1 MSWYTELVRGVREQE
16 RGAEERVT
24 DGDARKLTAFLDLTL
39 EMAFLVE
46 KILETE
52 VGLVHVVSG
61 IGGSLFMGAG
71 GGVGIAIEGFQ
82 TGKEGAC
89 ADVDG
94 CGVVV
99 RGGGIG
105 RQVTEGVDDLLRGGL
120 HDRVRNG
127 AGRTGGWV
135 GRALDRD
142 LIAQSSSK
150 LCSPR

>member
-1 MSWYTELVRGVREQE
+1 MSWYTELVRGMREQE
-16 RGAEERVT
+16 RRTEERAA
-24 DGDARKLTAFLDLTL
+24 DGDARKLTAFLDLTFQ
-39 EMAFLVE
+39 MAFLVE

-89 ADVDG
+89 ADVYG
-94 CGVVV
+94 CRVIV

-105 RQVTEGVDDLLRGGL
+105 RKVTEGVDDLL
-120 HDRVRNG
+120 
-127 AGRTGGWV
+127 
-135 GRALDRD
+135 
-142 LIAQSSSK
+142 
-150 LCSPR
+150 